1 MPFHLCL
8 STSQTSP
15 ANITPQR
22 STTTPSVN
30 GLSPEA
36 PYSFLDAAIDHE
48 RLHSPAPSIGHW
60 GHGLELMH
68 HFTLVTANSLSVRPD
83 MQHVWRVTMPEI
95 GYDCPFVMHGILTI
109 AALHKAYLIPSARD
123 KYLELATS
131 HQTAGLEG
139 FRTQLHTVND
149 TNWKPF
155 FCFASL
161 VVFYVASL
169 PVRMGQDLD
178 SEPDIMGVFIF
189 VRGIRA
195 ILEPYQ
201 TKIVRTEFAPMATG
215 IWTIDPSDPSYKLPP
230 LHNSPLPPDVFEAIQ
245 GLSDF
250 YTENLHDSAREEYV
264 TAVRE
269 LEKAVYLMA
278 HAGANLEV
286 GMILFWPYVIS
297 ENIMADIHALN
308 PYSLS
313 EVLVRLPGVSRY
325 DPPAEVCGSSG
336 RNGLEELIHLLI
348 GLKGYVEH
356 PIIDIGVPAGDYII
370 DSGHFAGVLAIGSEW
385 LYEPPDIWF
394 GLVKLHFLE
403 PPGTDLNIGHIT
415 ELQLVVIMRG
425 VTTRVLLDLINDI
438 LPVILRAVYRV
449 DKMDPL
455 SVAGLTIA
463 VLDQLWKIGDRTAE
477 LVSNYREFD
486 TPELKFGIKTYG
498 GRSLFDQFDIDV
510 QSQILGFLG
519 RASDVLEQAYRLLDR
534 PQKSDIK
541 DKELQSSATP
551 KFLAPSSPAPSNVS
565 LNSTELALKRPR
577 SFRKVKWSLMDKKR
591 VGAIVQDYSELN
603 GRIHESIKLGC
614 LGTSIGVN
622 LQHLNRLETDDNSR
636 ALGFD
641 VDARLQMATSLTQP
655 TAQSLEIND
664 PSLRRTVELAK
675 TFGDKFSICEWEGRP
690 CLVEYRSYSPDSP
703 VTEEL
708 DDQTRDLV
716 DRLAN
721 LLHQPKEIAFRTPKC
736 QGWVSQMQHNRVA
749 YMFSIPEVTKPSPT
763 SLLDILSRTSPP
775 PSLSKRFSLAH
786 KLSRYISQLHLVK
799 WVHESFRSE
808 KYSLLPS
815 KGLGR
820 DECVF
825 GEKAGYLGAMV
836 AWYRV
841 QSPRTILLTWACRRV
856 LVTGHLQAS

>member
-1 MPFHLCL
+1 MATRRSHTKSRTGCRDCKRRKVKCDEAYPSCFNCSRHGIPCSL

-15 ANITPQR
+15 ANIAPQR

-36 PYSFLDAAIDHE
+36 PYNFLDAAIDHD

-123 KYLELATS
+123 KYLDLATS

-215 IWTIDPSDPSYKLPP
+215 IWTIDPSDPSYKCVDTGHQEILIPKTDRLNRLPP

-245 GLSDF
+245 GLLDF

-308 PYSLS
+308 PYSL
-313 EVLVRLPGVSRY
+313 VL
-325 DPPAEVCGSSG
+325 
-336 RNGLEELIHLLI
+336 
-348 GLKGYVEH
+348 
-356 PIIDIGVPAGDYII
+356 
-370 DSGHFAGVLAIGSEW
+370 LAYFSVF
-385 LYEPPDIWF
+385 LC
-394 GLVKLHFLE
+394 VLE
-403 PPGTDLNIGHIT
+403 PTFWFLRGWSKRLFAMVDAQLAGHP
-415 ELQLVVIMRG
+415 
-425 VTTRVLLDLINDI
+425 VLLE
-438 LPVILRAVYRV
+438 AVRWPRKQVY
-449 DKMDPL
+449 
-455 SVAGLTIA
+455 
-463 VLDQLWKIGDRTAE
+463 
-477 LVSNYREFD
+477 EF
-486 TPELKFGIKTYG
+486 Y
-498 GRSLFDQFDIDV
+498 
-510 QSQILGFLG
+510 
-519 RASDVLEQAYRLLDR
+519 
-534 PQKSDIK
+534 
-541 DKELQSSATP
+541 
-551 KFLAPSSPAPSNVS
+551 
-565 LNSTELALKRPR
+565 
-577 SFRKVKWSLMDKKR
+577 
-591 VGAIVQDYSELN
+591 
-603 GRIHESIKLGC
+603 
-614 LGTSIGVN
+614 
-622 LQHLNRLETDDNSR
+622 
-636 ALGFD
+636 
-641 VDARLQMATSLTQP
+641 
-655 TAQSLEIND
+655 
-664 PSLRRTVELAK
+664 
-675 TFGDKFSICEWEGRP
+675 
-690 CLVEYRSYSPDSP
+690 
-703 VTEEL
+703 
-708 DDQTRDLV
+708 
-716 DRLAN
+716 
-721 LLHQPKEIAFRTPKC
+721 
-736 QGWVSQMQHNRVA
+736 
-749 YMFSIPEVTKPSPT
+749 
-763 SLLDILSRTSPP
+763 
-775 PSLSKRFSLAH
+775 AH
-786 KLSRYISQLHLVK
+786 I
-799 WVHESFRSE
+799 
-808 KYSLLPS
+808 
-815 KGLGR
+815 
-820 DECVF
+820 
-825 GEKAGYLGAMV
+825 
-836 AWYRV
+836 
-841 QSPRTILLTWACRRV
+841 
-856 LVTGHLQAS
+856 